1 MMVTLIKPEQAID
14 HMRRLALP
22 TARIISDTR
31 QIKAGDVF
39 LAYRVGH
46 GTAIQDSRPYIA
58 DALDAGV
65 AAVIY
70 DPRDLEEIPALSDPR
85 CVALENLSTHAGP
98 ICSEWYGNPSIQMTV
113 FGVTGTNGKTSITQ
127 WLSQALDRPK
137 SRAAV
142 IGTLGIGFPGHLEVT
157 GYTTP
162 NAARLQTELKALLD
176 SNAKCIAME
185 VSSHALEQ
193 GRVNGV
199 QFTTAVFSNLS
210 QDHLDYH
217 GSMAEYAAVKF
228 RLFQFPGL
236 QNAVINLEDPLGREL
251 AMQILA
257 KTGVQVWGYAV
268 DRKAFAGFE
277 KFGKRLNAIFSSGM
291 QFKEYG
297 YHGAFEWQDLDKT
310 EVSVPVVGDFNLSN
324 CLAVWACLLASGMDV
339 LEAGK
344 RMALLKPV
352 SGRME
357 MVLGNSRSTGP
368 LVIVDYAHTPDALE
382 KVLSTLRPIASQR
395 AGKLWC
401 IFGCGGDRDVSKRP
415 LMGRIASELAD
426 HTILT
431 SDNPRSE
438 NPEKISTDIQAGM
451 GSGKSVEVILDRAA
465 AILSGVRHAEV
476 NDVVLIAGKG
486 HETSQEINGR
496 KIDFSDQEHVLLA
509 SGGSV

>member
-14 HMRRLALP
+14 YLRRLALP
-22 TARIISDTR
+22 AARIVSDTR

-85 CVALENLSTHAGP
+85 CFALENLSAHAGP
-98 ICSEWYGNPSIQMTV
+98 ICSEWYGNPSSQMMV

-137 SRAAV
+137 SHAAV
-142 IGTLGIGFPGHLEVT
+142 IGTLGIGFPGHLEAT

-176 SNAKCIAME
+176 SNAKYIAME

-193 GRVNGV
+193 GRVHGV

-251 AMQILA
+251 AMQMLA
-257 KTGVQVWGYAV
+257 KTGIQVWGYAV

-277 KFGKRLNAIFSSGM
+277 KFGKRLHAIFSSGM
-291 QFKEYG
+291 QFKDYG
-297 YHGAFEWQDLDKT
+297 YQGAFEWQDLGKT
-310 EVSVPVVGDFNLSN
+310 EVSLPVVGDFNLSN
-324 CLAVWACLLASGMDV
+324 CLAVWTCLLASGMDV
-339 LEAGK
+339 FEAGK

-401 IFGCGGDRDVSKRP
+401 IFGCGGDRDTSKRP

>member
-1 MMVTLIKPEQAID
+1 MMVALIKPEQAMD
-14 HMRRLALP
+14 HLRRMALP
-22 TARIISDTR
+22 TARIVSDTR

-39 LAYRVGH
+39 LAYQVGH
-46 GTAIQDSRPYIA
+46 GTAIQDSRLYIA
-58 DALDAGV
+58 DALGAGV

-70 DPRDLEEIPALSDPR
+70 DPTDLAGISALNDVR
-85 CVALENLSTHAGP
+85 CIALENLSAHAGP
-98 ICSEWYGNPSIQMTV
+98 ICSEWYGNPSSQMMV

-127 WLSQALDRPK
+127 WLSHALDRPK
-137 SRAAV
+137 ARAAV
-142 IGTLGIGFPGHLEVT
+142 IGTLGIGYPGYLEAT

-176 SNAKCIAME
+176 SNAKQIAME

-217 GSMAEYAAVKF
+217 GSIAEYAAVKF

-251 AMQILA
+251 AMQLLA
-257 KTGVQVWGYAV
+257 KTGVQVWGYAI
-268 DRKAFAGFE
+268 DYEAFAGFE
-277 KFGKRLNAIFSSGM
+277 KFGKRLHAIFSSSM
-291 QFKEYG
+291 QFKDYG
-297 YHGAFEWQDLDKT
+297 YQGIFEWQDHGRA
-310 EVSVPVVGDFNLSN
+310 EVGVPVVGDFNLSN

-339 LEAGK
+339 LEAGN
-344 RMALLKPV
+344 RIALLKPV

-382 KVLSTLRPIASQR
+382 KVLSSLRPIAAQR

-401 IFGCGGDRDVSKRP
+401 IFGCGGNRDTSKRP
-415 LMGRIASELAD
+415 LMGRIAAELAD

-438 NPEKISTDIQAGM
+438 SPEKISADIQAGM
-451 GSGKSVEVILDRAA
+451 SNGKSVEVILDRAA

-486 HETSQEINGR
+486 HETTQEINSR
-496 KIDFSDQEHVLLA
+496 KVDFSDQEHVLLA

>member
-382 KVLSTLRPIASQR
+382 KVLSTLRPIATQR

-401 IFGCGGDRDVSKRP
+401 IFGCGGDRDTSKRP
-415 LMGRIASELAD
+415 LMGRIAAELAD
-426 HTILT
+426 RTILT

-438 NPEKISTDIQAGM
+438 NPKKISTDIQAGM
-451 GSGKSVEVILDRAA
+451 SSGKSVEVILDRAA
-465 AILSGVRHAEV
+465 AILSGVRHAEA

-496 KIDFSDQEHVLLA
+496 KVDFSDQEHVLLA

>member
-14 HMRRLALP
+14 HLRRLALP
-22 TARIISDTR
+22 TARIVSDTR
-31 QIKAGDVF
+31 QIKVGDVF

-46 GTAIQDSRPYIA
+46 GAAIQDSRPYIT

-65 AAVIY
+65 AAVVY
-70 DPRDLEEIPALSDPR
+70 DPADLESISALSDAR
-85 CVALENLSTHAGP
+85 CFALENLSAHAGL
-98 ICSEWYGNPSIQMTV
+98 ICSEWYGNPSNQMMV

-142 IGTLGIGFPGHLEVT
+142 MGTLGVGFPGHLEAT

-162 NAARLQTELKALLD
+162 NAARLQTELKVLLD
-176 SNAKCIAME
+176 SNAKQIAME

-236 QNAVINLEDPLGREL
+236 RNAVINLEDPLGREL
-251 AMQILA
+251 AMQLLA

-268 DRKAFAGFE
+268 DRNAFAGFE
-277 KFGKRLNAIFSSGM
+277 KFGRRLHAIFSSEM
-291 QFKEYG
+291 RFKDNG
-297 YHGAFEWQDLDKT
+297 YQGGFEWQDHGRF
-310 EVSVPVVGDFNLSN
+310 EISVPVIGEFNLSN
-324 CLAVWACLLASGMDV
+324 CLALWSCLLAGGIEPAD
-339 LEAGK
+339 AGK
-344 RMALLKPV
+344 RIELLKPV

-357 MVLGNSRSTGP
+357 MVLGNTHNTGP

-382 KVLSTLRPIASQR
+382 KVLNALRPITADR
-395 AGKLWC
+395 NGKLWC
-401 IFGCGGDRDVSKRP
+401 IFGCGGDRDSSKRP
-415 LMGRIASELAD
+415 IMGRIASQLAD
-426 HTILT
+426 HIIIT

-438 NPEKISTDIQAGM
+438 NPAHISADIQAGM
-451 GSGKSVEVILDRAA
+451 VSSESVQIILDRAA
-465 AILSGVRHAEV
+465 AILSGVRNADS

-486 HETSQEINGR
+486 HETSQEING
-496 KIDFSDQEHVLLA
+496 KKVDFSDQEHILLA
-509 SGGSV
+509 GGGSV

>member
-14 HMRRLALP
+14 HLRRLALP
-22 TARIISDTR
+22 TARIVSDTR
-31 QIKAGDVF
+31 QIKVGDVF

-46 GTAIQDSRPYIA
+46 GAAIQDSRPYIT
-58 DALDAGV
+58 DALDVGV
-65 AAVIY
+65 AAVVY
-70 DPRDLEEIPALSDPR
+70 DPADLESISALSDAR
-85 CVALENLSTHAGP
+85 CFALENLSAHAGL
-98 ICSEWYGNPSIQMTV
+98 ICSEWYGNPSNQMMV

-142 IGTLGIGFPGHLEVT
+142 MGTLGVGFPGHLEAT

-162 NAARLQTELKALLD
+162 NAARLQTELKVLLD
-176 SNAKCIAME
+176 SNAKQIAME

-236 QNAVINLEDPLGREL
+236 RNAVINLEDPLGREL
-251 AMQILA
+251 AMQLLA

-268 DRKAFAGFE
+268 DRNAFAGFE
-277 KFGKRLNAIFSSGM
+277 KFGRRLHAIFSSEM
-291 QFKEYG
+291 RFKDNG
-297 YHGAFEWQDLDKT
+297 YQGGFEWQDHGRF
-310 EVSVPVVGDFNLSN
+310 EISVPVIGEFNLSN
-324 CLAVWACLLASGMDV
+324 CLALWSCLLAGGIEPAD
-339 LEAGK
+339 AGK
-344 RMALLKPV
+344 RIELLKPV

-357 MVLGNSRSTGP
+357 MVLGNTHNTGP

-382 KVLSTLRPIASQR
+382 KVLNALRPITADR
-395 AGKLWC
+395 NGKLWC
-401 IFGCGGDRDVSKRP
+401 IFGCGGDRDSSKRP
-415 LMGRIASELAD
+415 IMGRIASQLAD
-426 HTILT
+426 HIIIT

-438 NPEKISTDIQAGM
+438 NPAHISADIQAGM
-451 GSGKSVEVILDRAA
+451 VSSESVQIILDRAA
-465 AILSGVRHAEV
+465 AILSGVRNADS

-486 HETSQEINGR
+486 HETSQEING
-496 KIDFSDQEHVLLA
+496 KKVDFSDQEHILLA
-509 SGGSV
+509 GGGSV

>member
-1 MMVTLIKPEQAID
+1 MMTTLIKPEQAID
-14 HMRRLALP
+14 QLRRLALP
-22 TARIISDTR
+22 TARIVSDTR
-31 QIKAGDVF
+31 QIRAGDIF

-58 DALDAGV
+58 DALVAGV
-65 AAVIY
+65 TAVIY
-70 DPRDLEEIPALSDPR
+70 DPRNTEEIPALNDPR
-85 CVALENLSTHAGP
+85 CFALENLSIHAGP
-98 ICSEWYGNPSIQMTV
+98 ICSEWYGNPSTQMMV

-142 IGTLGIGFPGHLEVT
+142 IGTLGIGFPGHLEAT

-176 SNAKCIAME
+176 SNAKYIAME

-193 GRVNGV
+193 GRVHGV

-251 AMQILA
+251 AMQLLA

-268 DRKAFAGFE
+268 DRNAFASFE
-277 KFGKRLNAIFSSGM
+277 KFGKRLHAIFSSGM
-291 QFKEYG
+291 QFKENG
-297 YHGAFEWQDLDKT
+297 YRGMFEWQDRSKT

-339 LEAGK
+339 LEAAK
-344 RMALLKPV
+344 RLALLNPV

-357 MVLGNSRSTGP
+357 IVLGNSRSAGP

-382 KVLSTLRPIASQR
+382 KVLQTLRPIASQR
-395 AGKLWC
+395 SGKLWC
-401 IFGCGGDRDVSKRP
+401 IFGCGGDRDPSKRP
-415 LMGRIASELAD
+415 LMGQIAAELAD

-438 NPEKISTDIQAGM
+438 SPEKISADIQAGM
-451 GSGKSVEVILDRAA
+451 SNGKSVEVILDRAA

-496 KIDFSDQEHVLLA
+496 KVDFSDQEHVLLA

>member
-1 MMVTLIKPEQAID
+1 MMTTLIKPEQAID
-14 HMRRLALP
+14 QLRRLALP
-22 TARIISDTR
+22 TARIVSDTR
-31 QIKAGDVF
+31 QIKAGDIF

-46 GTAIQDSRPYIA
+46 GSAMQDSRTYIA
-58 DALDAGV
+58 DALVAGV
-65 AAVIY
+65 TAVIY
-70 DPRDLEEIPALSDPR
+70 DPRNLEEIPALNDPR
-85 CVALENLSTHAGP
+85 CFALENLSIHAGP
-98 ICSEWYGNPSIQMTV
+98 ICSEWYGNPSSQMMV

-127 WLSQALDRPK
+127 WLSHALDHPK

-142 IGTLGIGFPGHLEVT
+142 IGTLGIGFPGHLEAT

-162 NAARLQTELKALLD
+162 NAARLQTELKVLLD
-176 SNAKCIAME
+176 SNVMHIAME

-193 GRVNGV
+193 GRVHGV

-228 RLFQFPGL
+228 RLFQFLGL

-251 AMQILA
+251 AMQLLA
-257 KTGVQVWGYAV
+257 KTGIQVWGYAV

-277 KFGKRLNAIFSSGM
+277 NFSKRLHAIFSSGM
-291 QFKEYG
+291 QFKDYG
-297 YHGAFEWQDLDKT
+297 YQGIFEWQDHGRT
-310 EVSVPVVGDFNLSN
+310 EVNVPVVGGFNLSN

-395 AGKLWC
+395 TGKLWC
-401 IFGCGGDRDVSKRP
+401 IFGCGGDRDASKRP
-415 LMGRIASELAD
+415 LMGQIAAELAD
-426 HTILT
+426 HIILT

-438 NPEKISTDIQAGM
+438 SPEKISADIQAGM
-451 GSGKSVEVILDRAA
+451 GNGKSVQVILDRAA
-465 AILSGVRHAEV
+465 AILSGVRHAES

-486 HETSQEINGR
+486 HETSQEING
-496 KIDFSDQEHVLLA
+496 KKVDFSDQEHVLLA

>member
-1 MMVTLIKPEQAID
+1 MMVTLIKPEQAMD
-14 HMRRLALP
+14 HLRQLALP
-22 TARIISDTR
+22 AAHIVSDTR
-31 QIKAGDVF
+31 QIKAGDIF
-39 LAYRVGH
+39 LAYKVGH
-46 GTAIQDSRPYIA
+46 GAATQDGRPYIA
-58 DALDAGV
+58 DALDAG
-65 AAVIY
+65 AATVIY
-70 DPRDLEEIPALSDPR
+70 DPTDLEGSSALNDSR
-85 CVALENLSTHAGP
+85 CLALENLSAHAGP
-98 ICSEWYGNPSIQMTV
+98 ICSEWYGNPSGQMMV

-127 WLSQALDRPK
+127 WLSHALDRPK

-142 IGTLGIGFPGHLEVT
+142 IGTLGIGYPGHLEAT

-176 SNAKCIAME
+176 SNAKQIAME

-199 QFTTAVFSNLS
+199 QFATAVFSNLS

-217 GSMAEYAAVKF
+217 GSMAEYTAVKF

-251 AMQILA
+251 AMQLLA

-268 DRKAFAGFE
+268 DRNAFIGFE
-277 KFGKRLNAIFSSGM
+277 KFGKRLHAIFSSGM
-291 QFKEYG
+291 RFKDYG
-297 YHGAFEWQDLDKT
+297 YQGVFEWQDHGRT

-324 CLAVWACLLASGMDV
+324 CLAVWTCVLASGMDM
-339 LEAGK
+339 LEASK
-344 RMALLKPV
+344 RIALLKPV

-357 MVLGNSRSTGP
+357 MVLCNSRSSSP

-382 KVLSTLRPIASQR
+382 KVLNTLRPIATQR

-401 IFGCGGDRDVSKRP
+401 IFGCGGDRDTSKRP
-415 LMGRIASELAD
+415 LMGRIAAELAD
-426 HTILT
+426 HIILT

-438 NPEKISTDIQAGM
+438 NPEKISADIQAGM
-451 GSGKSVEVILDRAA
+451 SNGKSVEVILDRAA
-465 AILSGVRHAEV
+465 AILSGVRHAEA

-496 KIDFSDQEHVLLA
+496 KVDFSDQEHVLLA

>member
-14 HMRRLALP
+14 HLRRLALP
-22 TARIISDTR
+22 DARIVSDTR
-31 QIKAGDVF
+31 QMKTGDIF

-46 GTAIQDSRPYIA
+46 GAAIQDSRPYIA
-58 DALDAGV
+58 DALDTGV

-70 DPRDLEEIPALSDPR
+70 DPRDLEDIPALNDPR
-85 CVALENLSTHAGP
+85 CVALENLSVHAGP
-98 ICSEWYGNPSIQMTV
+98 ICSEWYGNPSSQMMV

-127 WLSQALDRPK
+127 WLAQALDRPK

-142 IGTLGIGFPGHLEVT
+142 IGTLGIGFPGHLEAT

-176 SNAKCIAME
+176 SNAKHIAME

-193 GRVNGV
+193 GRVHGV
-199 QFTTAVFSNLS
+199 QFSTAVFSNLS

-217 GSMAEYAAVKF
+217 GSMAKYAEAKF

-236 QNAVINLEDPLGREL
+236 QNTVINLEDPLGREL
-251 AMQILA
+251 AMQLLA
-257 KTGVQVWGYAV
+257 KTGIQVWGYAV
-268 DRKAFAGFE
+268 DRSAIAGFE
-277 KFGKRLNAIFSSGM
+277 KFGKRLHVIFSSGM

-297 YHGAFEWQDLDKT
+297 YQGIFEWQDHSRT

-324 CLAVWACLLASGMDV
+324 CLAVWACLLAGGMDV

-368 LVIVDYAHTPDALE
+368 LVVVDYAHTPDALE

-395 AGKLWC
+395 SGKLWC
-401 IFGCGGDRDVSKRP
+401 IFGCGGDRDASKRP
-415 LMGRIASELAD
+415 LMGRIAAELAD

-438 NPEKISTDIQAGM
+438 NPEKISADIQAGM
-451 GSGKSVEVILDRAA
+451 GNGKSVEVILDRAA
-465 AILSGVRHAEV
+465 AILSGVRHAEA

-496 KIDFSDQEHVLLA
+496 KVDFSDQEHVLLA

>member
-1 MMVTLIKPEQAID
+1 MMVTLIKPEQAMD
-14 HMRRLALP
+14 HLRRLALP
-22 TARIISDTR
+22 TAHIVSDTR
-31 QIKAGDVF
+31 QIKAGDIF
-39 LAYRVGH
+39 LAYKVGH
-46 GTAIQDSRPYIA
+46 GAATQDGRPYIA
-58 DALDAGV
+58 DALGAGA

-70 DPRDLEEIPALSDPR
+70 DPTDLEGSPDLNDSR
-85 CVALENLSTHAGP
+85 CLALENLSALAGS
-98 ICSEWYGNPSIQMTV
+98 ICSDWYGNPSGQMMV

-127 WLSQALDRPK
+127 WLSHALDRPK

-142 IGTLGIGFPGHLEVT
+142 IGTLGIGYPGHVEAT

-176 SNAKCIAME
+176 SNAKQIAME

-199 QFTTAVFSNLS
+199 QFVTAVFSNLS

-251 AMQILA
+251 AMQLMA

-268 DRKAFAGFE
+268 DRNAFIGFE
-277 KFGKRLNAIFSSGM
+277 KFGKRLHAIFSSGM
-291 QFKEYG
+291 RFKDYG
-297 YHGAFEWQDLDKT
+297 YQGIFEWQDHGRT

-324 CLAVWACLLASGMDV
+324 CLAVWTCLLASSMDV
-339 LEAGK
+339 LEASK
-344 RMALLKPV
+344 RIALLKPV

-357 MVLGNSRSTGP
+357 MVLCNSRSSGP

-382 KVLSTLRPIASQR
+382 KVLNTLRPIATQR

-401 IFGCGGDRDVSKRP
+401 IFGCGGDRDTSKRP
-415 LMGRIASELAD
+415 LMGRIAAELAD
-426 HTILT
+426 HIILT

-438 NPEKISTDIQAGM
+438 NPEKISADIQAGM
-451 GSGKSVEVILDRAA
+451 SNGKSVEVILDRAA
-465 AILSGVRHAEV
+465 AILSGVRHAEA

-496 KIDFSDQEHVLLA
+496 KVDFSDQEHVLLA

>member
-1 MMVTLIKPEQAID
+1 MMATLIKPEQAID
-14 HMRRLALP
+14 HLRRLALP
-22 TARIISDTR
+22 TARIVSDTR

-46 GTAIQDSRPYIA
+46 GAALQDSRPHIA

-65 AAVIY
+65 AVVIY
-70 DPRDLEEIPALSDPR
+70 DPADLEGISALSDAR
-85 CVALENLSTHAGP
+85 CFALEDLSAHAGL
-98 ICSEWYGNPSIQMTV
+98 ICSEWYGNPSSQMMV

-142 IGTLGIGFPGHLEVT
+142 IGTLGIGYPGHLMAT

-162 NAARLQTELKALLD
+162 NAARLQTELKVLLD
-176 SNAKCIAME
+176 SNAKQIAME

-199 QFTTAVFSNLS
+199 QFSTAVFSNLS

-236 QNAVINLEDPLGREL
+236 QNAVINLEDPVGREL
-251 AMQILA
+251 AMQLLA
-257 KTGVQVWGYAV
+257 KTGVQVWGYAI
-268 DRKAFAGFE
+268 DRNAFAGFE
-277 KFGKRLNAIFSSGM
+277 KFGKRLHAVFSSSM
-291 QFKEYG
+291 RFKGYG
-297 YHGAFEWQDLDKT
+297 YQGVFEWQDHGST
-310 EVSVPVVGDFNLSN
+310 EVNVPVVGDFNLSN
-324 CLAVWACLLASGMDV
+324 CLAVWACLLASGIDV

-344 RMALLKPV
+344 RIALLKPV

-382 KVLSTLRPIASQR
+382 KVLSTLRPIATER

-401 IFGCGGDRDVSKRP
+401 IFGCGGDRDAGKRP
-415 LMGRIASELAD
+415 LMGRIATELAD

-431 SDNPRSE
+431 SDNPRFE
-438 NPEKISTDIQAGM
+438 NPEKISADIQAGM
-451 GSGKSVEVILDRAA
+451 NRSKSVEVILDRAA
-465 AILSGVRHAEV
+465 AILSGVRHAQA

-486 HETSQEINGR
+486 HETSQEIDGR
-496 KIDFSDQEHVLLA
+496 KVDFSDQEHVLLA

>member
-14 HMRRLALP
+14 HLRQLALP
-22 TARIISDTR
+22 TARIVSDTR
-31 QIKAGDVF
+31 QIKVGDVF

-46 GTAIQDSRPYIA
+46 GIAVQDSRPYIA

-70 DPRDLEEIPALSDPR
+70 DPADLEDISALSDAR
-85 CVALENLSTHAGP
+85 CFALEDLSAHAGL
-98 ICSEWYGNPSIQMTV
+98 ICSEWYGNPSSQMMV

-127 WLSQALDRPK
+127 WLSQALDRSK

-142 IGTLGIGFPGHLEVT
+142 IGTLGIGYPGHLEET

-162 NAARLQTELKALLD
+162 NAARLQTELKALFD
-176 SNAKCIAME
+176 SNAKQIAME

-228 RLFQFPGL
+228 RLFQYPGL

-251 AMQILA
+251 AMQLLA

-268 DRKAFAGFE
+268 DRNAFAGFE
-277 KFGKRLNAIFSSGM
+277 KFGKRLHAIFSSSM
-291 QFKEYG
+291 RFKDYG
-297 YHGAFEWQDLDKT
+297 YQGAFEWQDHDRT
-310 EVSVPVVGDFNLSN
+310 EVSIPVVGDFNLSN
-324 CLAVWACLLASGMDV
+324 CLAVWACLLASGIDV

-344 RMALLKPV
+344 RIALLKPV

-357 MVLGNSRSTGP
+357 MVLGNSRSIGP

-401 IFGCGGDRDVSKRP
+401 IFGCGGDRDTSKRP
-415 LMGRIASELAD
+415 LMGRIAAVLSD

-438 NPEKISTDIQAGM
+438 NPEKISADIQAGM
-451 GSGKSVEVILDRAA
+451 GNGKSVEVILDRAA
-465 AILSGVRHAEV
+465 AILSGVRHAQA

-496 KIDFSDQEHVLLA
+496 KVDFSDQEHVLLA

>member
-1 MMVTLIKPEQAID
+1 MMATLIKPEQAID
-14 HMRRLALP
+14 HLRRLALP
-22 TARIISDTR
+22 TARIVSDTR

-46 GTAIQDSRPYIA
+46 GAALWDSRLYIA

-70 DPRDLEEIPALSDPR
+70 DPADLEGISALSDAR
-85 CVALENLSTHAGP
+85 CFALEDLSAHAGP
-98 ICSEWYGNPSIQMTV
+98 ICSEWYGNPSSQMMV

-142 IGTLGIGFPGHLEVT
+142 IGTLGIGYPGHLVVT

-162 NAARLQTELKALLD
+162 NAARLQTEIKSLLD
-176 SNAKCIAME
+176 SNAKQIAME

-236 QNAVINLEDPLGREL
+236 QNAVINLEDPVGREL
-251 AMQILA
+251 AMQLLA

-268 DRKAFAGFE
+268 DRNAFAGFE
-277 KFGKRLNAIFSSGM
+277 KFGKRLHAVFSSGM
-291 QFKEYG
+291 RFKGYG
-297 YHGAFEWQDLDKT
+297 YQGVFEWQDHGSTDL
-310 EVSVPVVGDFNLSN
+310 SVPVVGDFNLSN
-324 CLAVWACLLASGMDV
+324 CIAVWACLLASGIDV

-344 RMALLKPV
+344 RIALLKPV

-382 KVLSTLRPIASQR
+382 KVLSTLRPIATER
-395 AGKLWC
+395 TGKLWC
-401 IFGCGGDRDVSKRP
+401 IFGCGGDRDTGKRP
-415 LMGRIASELAD
+415 LMGRIAAELAD
-426 HTILT
+426 HIILT

-438 NPEKISTDIQAGM
+438 NPEKISTEIKAGM
-451 GSGKSVEVILDRAA
+451 SNGKSVEVILDRAA
-465 AILSGVRHAEV
+465 AILSGVRHAEF

-496 KIDFSDQEHVLLA
+496 KVDFSDQEHVLLA

>member
-14 HMRRLALP
+14 HLRRLALP
-22 TARIISDTR
+22 TARMISDTR

-46 GTAIQDSRPYIA
+46 GTAIQDNRPYIA

-70 DPRDLEEIPALSDPR
+70 DPVDLEEIPALSDPR
-85 CVALENLSTHAGP
+85 CVALENLSAHAGP
-98 ICSEWYGNPSIQMTV
+98 ICSEWYGKPSTQMTV

-127 WLSQALDRPK
+127 WLSQVLDRPK

-142 IGTLGIGFPGHLEVT
+142 IGTLGIGFPGQLEAT

-176 SNAKCIAME
+176 SNAKYIAME

-251 AMQILA
+251 AMQMLA

-277 KFGKRLNAIFSSGM
+277 KFGKRLHAIFSSGM
-291 QFKEYG
+291 QFKDYG
-297 YHGAFEWQDLDKT
+297 YQGAFEWQDLGKT

-401 IFGCGGDRDVSKRP
+401 IFGCGGDRDASKRP

-465 AILSGVRHAEV
+465 AILSGVRHAEA

>member
-14 HMRRLALP
+14 HLRRLALP
-22 TARIISDTR
+22 AARIVSDTR
-31 QIKAGDVF
+31 QIKVGDVF
-39 LAYRVGH
+39 FAYRVGH
-46 GTAIQDSRPYIA
+46 GAAIQDSRPYIA

-65 AAVIY
+65 SAVIY
-70 DPRDLEEIPALSDPR
+70 DPRDLEELPALNDPR
-85 CVALENLSTHAGP
+85 CFALENLSLYAGP
-98 ICSEWYGNPSIQMTV
+98 ICSEWYGKPSSQMMV

-142 IGTLGIGFPGHLEVT
+142 IGTLGIGFPGHLEAT

-162 NAARLQTELKALLD
+162 NAARLQTELKTLLD
-176 SNAKCIAME
+176 SNAKQIAME

-193 GRVNGV
+193 GRVHGV
-199 QFTTAVFSNLS
+199 QFSTAVFSNLS

-236 QNAVINLEDPLGREL
+236 QNAVVNLEDPLGREL
-251 AMQILA
+251 AMQMLV

-268 DRKAFAGFE
+268 DHKAFAGFE
-277 KFGKRLNAIFSSGM
+277 KFGKRLHAIFSSGM
-291 QFKEYG
+291 QFKDYG
-297 YHGAFEWQDLDKT
+297 YQGVLEWQDHGRT
-310 EVSVPVVGDFNLSN
+310 EVNVPVVGDFNLSN

-339 LEAGK
+339 IEAG
-344 RMALLKPV
+344 RRIALLKPV

-382 KVLSTLRPIASQR
+382 KVLSTLRPIATQR

-401 IFGCGGDRDVSKRP
+401 IFGCGGDRDASKRP
-415 LMGRIASELAD
+415 LMGQIAAELAD

-438 NPEKISTDIQAGM
+438 SPEKISADIQAGM
-451 GSGKSVEVILDRAA
+451 GNSKSVQVILDRAA
-465 AILSGVRHAEV
+465 AILSGVRHAEA

-496 KIDFSDQEHVLLA
+496 KVDFSDQEHVLLA

>member
-14 HMRRLALP
+14 HLRRLALP
-22 TARIISDTR
+22 TARIVSDTR
-31 QIKAGDVF
+31 QIKVGDIF
-39 LAYRVGH
+39 FAYRVGH
-46 GTAIQDSRPYIA
+46 GAAIQDSRPYIA
-58 DALDAGV
+58 EALDAG
-65 AAVIY
+65 ATAVIY
-70 DPRDLEEIPALSDPR
+70 DPSDLEEIPALNDPR
-85 CVALENLSTHAGP
+85 CFALENLSLHAGP
-98 ICSEWYGNPSIQMTV
+98 ICSEWYGKPSTQMMV

-142 IGTLGIGFPGHLEVT
+142 IGTLGIGFPGHLEAT

-162 NAARLQTELKALLD
+162 NAARLQTELKILLD

-251 AMQILA
+251 AMQMLA

-268 DRKAFAGFE
+268 DRNAFAGFE
-277 KFGKRLNAIFSSGM
+277 KFGKRLHAIFSSGM
-291 QFKEYG
+291 QFKDYG
-297 YHGAFEWQDLDKT
+297 YQGVLEWQDHGRT
-310 EVSVPVVGDFNLSN
+310 EVNVPVVGDFNLSN

-339 LEAGK
+339 LEAGR
-344 RMALLKPV
+344 RMTLLKPV

-401 IFGCGGDRDVSKRP
+401 IFGCGGDRDTSKRP
-415 LMGRIASELAD
+415 LMGGIAAELAD

-438 NPEKISTDIQAGM
+438 NPEKISADIQAGM
-451 GSGKSVEVILDRAA
+451 GNSQSVQVILDRAA
-465 AILSGVRHAEV
+465 AILSGVRHAESR
-476 NDVVLIAGKG
+476 DVVLIAGKG

-496 KIDFSDQEHVLLA
+496 KVDFSDQEHVLLA

>member
-14 HMRRLALP
+14 HLRRLALP
-22 TARIISDTR
+22 TARIVSDTR
-31 QIKAGDVF
+31 QIKVGDVF

-46 GTAIQDSRPYIA
+46 GAAIQDSRPYIT
-58 DALDAGV
+58 DALDVGV
-65 AAVIY
+65 AAVVY
-70 DPRDLEEIPALSDPR
+70 DPADLESISALSDAR
-85 CVALENLSTHAGP
+85 CFALENLSAHAGL
-98 ICSEWYGNPSIQMTV
+98 ICSEWYGNPSNQMMV

-142 IGTLGIGFPGHLEVT
+142 MGTLGVGFPGHLEAT

-162 NAARLQTELKALLD
+162 NAARLQTELKVLLD
-176 SNAKCIAME
+176 SNAKQIAME

-236 QNAVINLEDPLGREL
+236 RNAVINLEDPLGREL
-251 AMQILA
+251 AMQLLA

-268 DRKAFAGFE
+268 DRNAFAGFE
-277 KFGKRLNAIFSSGM
+277 KFGRRLHTIFSSEM
-291 QFKEYG
+291 RFKDNG
-297 YHGAFEWQDLDKT
+297 YQGGFEWQDHGRF
-310 EVSVPVVGDFNLSN
+310 EISVPVIGEFNLSN
-324 CLAVWACLLASGMDV
+324 CLALWSCLLAGGIEPAD
-339 LEAGK
+339 AGK
-344 RMALLKPV
+344 RIELLKPV

-357 MVLGNSRSTGP
+357 MVLGNTHNTGP

-382 KVLSTLRPIASQR
+382 KVLNALRPITADR
-395 AGKLWC
+395 NGKLWC
-401 IFGCGGDRDVSKRP
+401 IFGCGGDRDSSKRP
-415 LMGRIASELAD
+415 IMGRIASQLAD
-426 HTILT
+426 HIIIT

-438 NPEKISTDIQAGM
+438 NPAHISADIQAGM
-451 GSGKSVEVILDRAA
+451 VSSESVQIILDRAA
-465 AILSGVRHAEV
+465 AILSGVRNADS

-486 HETSQEINGR
+486 HETSQEING
-496 KIDFSDQEHVLLA
+496 KKVDFSDQEHILLA
-509 SGGSV
+509 GGGSV

>member
-14 HMRRLALP
+14 HLRRLALP
-22 TARIISDTR
+22 TARIVSDTR

-46 GTAIQDSRPYIA
+46 GTAIQDSRSYIA

-70 DPRDLEEIPALSDPR
+70 DPRDLEEILVLSDPR
-85 CVALENLSTHAGP
+85 CVALENLSVHAGP
-98 ICSEWYGNPSIQMTV
+98 ICSEWYSNPSSQMTV

-127 WLSQALDRPK
+127 WLSQALDQPK

-142 IGTLGIGFPGHLEVT
+142 MGTLGVGFPERLEAT

-176 SNAKCIAME
+176 SNAKHIAME

-217 GSMAEYAAVKF
+217 GSMAEYAAAKF
-228 RLFQFPGL
+228 RLFQFPDL

-251 AMQILA
+251 AMQLLA

-277 KFGKRLNAIFSSGM
+277 KFGKRLHAVYSSGM
-291 QFKEYG
+291 RFKDYG
-297 YHGAFEWQDLDKT
+297 YQGIFEWQDHGET

-339 LEAGK
+339 PEAGK
-344 RMALLKPV
+344 RIALLKPV

-357 MVLGNSRSTGP
+357 MVLGSSRSTGP

-395 AGKLWC
+395 SGKLWC
-401 IFGCGGDRDVSKRP
+401 IFGCGGGRDASKRP
-415 LMGRIASELAD
+415 LMGQIAAELAD

-438 NPEKISTDIQAGM
+438 SPEKISADIQAGM
-451 GSGKSVEVILDRAA
+451 GNGKSVEVVLDRAA
-465 AILSGVRHAEV
+465 AILNGVRHAEA

-496 KIDFSDQEHVLLA
+496 KVDFSDQEHVLLA